1 MVRMMMIKEADQRK
15 RQVVRKRYALNK
27 TRKKKTPVPDG
38 DDEMCNESPLQSE
51 NGNAHSAEQ
60 SSAVA
65 RVRRRSSERF
75 RGSSRVVS
83 RDRRGSAAVDVA
95 AWSDGNGS
103 NGGCHGRGAG
113 DGVGGAVRDLEDLAV
128 GGADVEVG
136 LRERDLVMLEVV
148 DNICRSEESVA
159 EDGGG
164 VVGGGDSEDADGLT
178 LVDAGNDNEFVE
190 SDADG
195 WAGEGEVD
203 AA

>member
-1 MVRMMMIKEADQRK
+1 MMIKEADQRK
-15 RQVVRKRYALNK
+15 RQAVRKRYALNE
-27 TRKKKTPVPDG
+27 TRRKKTPVPDG

-51 NGNAHSAEQ
+51 NGNTHSAEQ

-65 RVRRRSSERF
+65 RVSRRSGERF

-83 RDRRGSAAVDVA
+83 RDRRGCAAVDVT

-113 DGVGGAVRDLEDLAV
+113 DGVGSAVRDLEDLAV

-136 LRERDLVMLEVV
+136 LRERDLVVLEVV
-148 DNICRSEESVA
+148 DHVCGAQESVA
-159 EDGGG
+159 KDGGR
-164 VVGGGDSEDADGLT
+164 VFCGGDSEDADGFA
-178 LVDAGNDNEFVE
+178 LVDAGDDDEFVE

-195 WAGEGEVD
+195 WSGEGEVD